1 MTERQLSN
9 LVDMD
14 SPADVVAE
22 VLNITE
28 LISPDYSFAETESV
42 FLWTIELYRGNYN
55 GFRACNT
62 EYHNLHHITDTVLA
76 MARLIH
82 GAAIDGASFTG
93 RQIALGLIAA
103 LAHDTGYLQ
112 EEHDREGTGSKYT
125 ANHVWRSMDFIE
137 AQGAEYGLAG
147 DEIAA
152 CRTMIHC
159 TDLAAD
165 FPAMTF
171 PSPQFELLS
180 KMLGAADLL
189 AQMADRTYLEK
200 LLFLYYEFKEA
211 NVGDYRSEMD
221 LLRKTVAFYD
231 IVAQRLENKL
241 DASDRYMLLHLASR
255 WDIDENLYDKSIQKQ
270 KRHLQEIMA
279 NSDSDPFDEMRRN
292 NIVDKVRVMYG

>member
-1 MTERQLSN
+1 M
-9 LVDMD
+9 
-14 SPADVVAE
+14 
-22 VLNITE
+22 
-28 LISPDYSFAETESV
+28 IS
-42 FLWTIELYRGNYN
+42 
-55 GFRACNT
+55 
-62 EYHNLHHITDTVLA
+62 
-76 MARLIH
+76 
-82 GAAIDGASFTG
+82 
-93 RQIALGLIAA
+93 
-103 LAHDTGYLQ
+103 
-112 EEHDREGTGSKYT
+112 EGTGSKYT

-171 PSPQFELLS
+171 PSPPFELLS

-255 WDIDENLYDKSIQKQ
+255 WDIHENLYDRSIQKQ
-270 KRHLQEIMA
+270 KRHLQQIME
-279 NSDSDPFDEMRRN
+279 NSDSDPFDEIRRN
-292 NIVDKVRVMYG
+292 NIVDKIRVMYG

>member
-76 MARLIH
+76 MARLMH

-152 CRTMIHC
+152 CRAMIHC